1 MVKSVEE
8 LVKDAQLIQNKEM
21 INELSKDQNLNVNV
35 RQSLEMVNSSIDSN
49 DLKVTKID
57 QGKGEYS
64 NHIDIET
71 TSDKGV
77 SSISLNEKDWQVK
90 GIENNFSGSME
101 NKADLYLALEENNS
115 IKNQI
120 NKSAVEIDNKSEL
133 NQDTYLNTFT
143 NTELG
148 KAVIDRVGGQEAF
161 INAAENRTPDQ
172 YMQDFSFDKNRDFYI
187 ENKAAFDQVLDNATI
202 GGDYHH
208 KGYAVLYAANGVV
221 DRMESDWQIKTEADR
236 INEVLDT
243 SKGLDDPRNAYV
255 LDTINKMGYI
265 ELVNEHKAYELSVD
279 RDVMDYQNEVKQN
292 EFGLYSELSSQEV
305 FQEASKNFHQ
315 NSINELKSIVN
326 DLENQGALVTGKYD
340 PEKLQIDL
348 NVRDNETANK
358 DVLFSIETTKMSNE
372 ILVSG
377 KHTNEDFIY
386 SFKEPMES
394 MDKQLIVDQFK
405 VEQHEASINK
415 ELENSNQSRNIE
427 IQDLPEIKPASGFD
441 PELSIKEMN
450 DKYYSELERMG
461 AVNDFENSGS
471 NNALKT
477 YEQLNNI
484 AQKNG
489 MEVEYSQ
496 GQYADSLR
504 ADFTKDGEKTNI
516 SAELYLDGKA
526 AISYDNSMYILSNKP
541 NDIDYEV
548 SRLVNEVE
556 TDRHF
561 NSIEY
566 IDREMQQDSYIPDSN
581 VDYSQYSQDY
591 SYTQETINLS
601 QPVSAEQVIPD
612 PNLDARTP
620 DTVVANDTPLKD
632 TSVQVETTSIT
643 TDRPI
648 ESNTRVDS
656 PEHSSSANATVDKT
670 GYSIPQS
677 VAMDYVH
684 TPSDSSFK
692 SSKFYEKNNPLSV
705 AFEDRG
711 KALSSGRDDAKTIQ
725 SMVAIAKQKN
735 WGNIQIKGSEE
746 FKRQAW
752 IEAQAHGIQVRGYS
766 PTERDKVALQVRQ
779 EELSKNQIQH
789 VPERVQSPKTEV
801 TKTTE
806 VKHQTVVDHRED
818 LEAKRI
824 ASRKVLEFMIKD
836 KPNDE
841 KTRILGEF
849 DKKAADPKQLEKLA
863 APIIKQAKEMEHNA
877 SSNKER
883 SR

>member
-8 LVKDAQLIQNKEM
+8 LVRDAQLNQNKDLIKELSQDKSLDNNVRESLEVVNAS
-21 INELSKDQNLNVNV
+21 INSNELS
-35 RQSLEMVNSSIDSN
+35 
-49 DLKVTKID
+49 VTKVD
-57 QGKGEYS
+57 QGKGEFK

-71 TSDKGV
+71 TSEKGV
-77 SSISLNEKDWQVK
+77 SSISLNETQWQVK
-90 GIENNFSGSME
+90 GIEKNYSGEMNN
-101 NKADLYLALEENNS
+101 KTDLYLALEENNHL
-115 IKNQI
+115 KNQI
-120 NKSAVEIDNKSEL
+120 DKSSISVGDN
-133 NQDTYLNTFT
+133 YLNTFS
-143 NTELG
+143 NAELG
-148 KAVIDRVGGQEAF
+148 KAIIDRVGGQEAF
-161 INAAENRTPDQ
+161 IDAAENKKPDQ
-172 YMQDFSFDKNRDFYI
+172 YMQDFSFDKNREFYI
-187 ENKAAFDQVLDNATI
+187 ENKAAFDQVLDNATV
-202 GGDYHH
+202 GGEYHH

-221 DRMESDWQIKTEADR
+221 DRMESDWQIKAEADR
-236 INEVLDT
+236 INEMLDS

-255 LDTINKMGYI
+255 LDTINKMGYM

-279 RDVMDYQNEVKQN
+279 RDVKDYQK
-292 EFGLYSELSSQEV
+292 EFGLYTELSSQEV

-315 NSINELKSIVN
+315 NSINELKSIVS
-326 DLENQGALVTGKYD
+326 DLENQGALVTGSYD
-340 PEKLQIDL
+340 PEKLKIDL
-348 NVRDNETANK
+348 NVRDNETLNK
-358 DVLFSIETTKMSNE
+358 DVLFSIETAKMSNE
-372 ILVSG
+372 LLVSG

-386 SFKEPMES
+386 TFKEPMDN

-405 VEQHEASINK
+405 IEQREAVINK
-415 ELENSNQSRNIE
+415 EVDNNQPRNIE
-427 IQDLPEIKPASGFD
+427 IQDLPEMKVANSFD
-441 PELSIKEMN
+441 PDRSIKEMN

-471 NNALKT
+471 NNALKA

-504 ADFTKDGEKTNI
+504 ADFVKDGEKTNI

-548 SRLVNEVE
+548 SRLINEVE

-581 VDYSQYSQDY
+581 VDYSQYTQDY

-612 PNLDARTP
+612 PNLEARTP

-632 TSVQVETTSIT
+632 TAVQVETTSIT
-643 TDRPI
+643 TNRPI

-779 EELSKNQIQH
+779 EELAKNHIQH

-824 ASRKVLEFMIKD
+824 ASRKMLEFMIKD

-841 KTRILGEF
+841 KNRILGEF